1 MWPIGPKIEPLKE
14 PFELLQI
21 DLVRDRLRVHPRPR
35 KALLLEPLV
44 PETEPIAMPIE
55 RLDLV
60 ASAIGEDKERIA
72 K

>member
-1 MWPIGPKIEPLKE
+1 MRPIGPKIEPLKE

-21 DLVRDRLRVHPRPR
+21 DLVRDHPRPR
-35 KALLLEPLV
+35 EALLLEPLV

-60 ASAIGEDKERIA
+60 ASSIGEDKERIA